1 MKRPTTYCDTC
12 ESTVY
17 ADDIHTC
24 HDAKALRA
32 QQERERALTGL
43 ERAVIPR
50 ASVGLQVRHP
60 TGVGVIRRVGKRY
73 AWVFVGTNVV
83 AGEIIER
90 HPYRRLLTMD
100 GQMLSPPDTGKP

>member
-32 QQERERALTGL
+32 QQERERALTVA
-43 ERAVIPR
+43 E
-50 ASVGLQVRHP
+50 
-60 TGVGVIRRVGKRY
+60 RRVVEAAEAWEFSFRDPADPGGWEVDGKHDDLIAAVR
-73 AWVFVGTNVV
+73 ALRTVK
-83 AGEIIER
+83 GEAE
-90 HPYRRLLTMD
+90 HPCR
-100 GQMLSPPDTGKP
+100 